1 MNVGQ
6 ITVTLAI
13 EKTKETDLL
22 FRAAKAL
29 NMGVT
34 RHAQLEMA
42 DEIYAALATAEVG
55 LPTKSDGGN
64 TVDVANR
71 LITEHADGI
80 DRKDPEAWVR
90 EATVTLAR
98 FVDAAAPRSDARAQ
112 AMDRAGETGE
122 VVMQRD
128 MGAAVARE
136 RLRNE
141 FEEWYLRDCHASGWT
156 AISLQDIT
164 DMRED
169 DTYGEKRAA
178 LNGKWKG
185 FKAARGC
192 A

>member
-1 MNVGQ
+1 MNIGQ

-22 FRAAKAL
+22 TRAAWILHVGDSNAR
-29 NMGVT
+29 NAMG
-34 RHAQLEMA
+34 A
-42 DEIYAALATAEVG
+42 EIYAALGAAMA
-55 LPTKSDGGN
+55 LPTKSDVGN

-98 FVDAAAPRSDARAQ
+98 FVDAASPRGDARAQ

-141 FEEWYLRDCHASGWT
+141 FEEWYMREYCSNTGILTLRDIT
-156 AISLQDIT
+156 A
-164 DMRED
+164 RRVD
-169 DTYGEKRAA
+169 DKYSATYHWMT
-178 LNGKWKG
+178 LMWKD